1 MNGFVFR
8 RAAAAAVIAAA
19 LAAGTPA
26 HAAGRP
32 DAPAAV
38 TVLERAWQWIASFW
52 GGEKIGMEID
62 PNGKPAATTGET
74 GGGQTEIG
82 ITIDPNG

>member
-1 MNGFVFR
+1 MSRIALR
-8 RAAAAAVIAAA
+8 RTAAAAVIAAA

-26 HAAGRP
+26 RASPRP

-38 TVLERAWQWIASFW
+38 NVLERAWQWIASFW
-52 GGEKIGMEID
+52 GGEKIGIAID
-62 PNGKPAATTGET
+62 PDGVPAAPTGEA

-82 ITIDPNG
+82 GMIDPNG